1 MKRSLLAPLGLAAA
15 AGLLAAACASVP
27 LPDREGVAL
36 YRAKCSGCHR
46 PYAPSE
52 IHPEKWQA
60 TFREMKKRAHLTDD
74 EAAVIQRYVEVDL
87 VASHAPVV
95 AR

>member
-1 MKRSLLAPLGLAAA
+1 MRRGTALLVSLTAAAALAAA
-15 AGLLAAACASVP
+15 GCASVP
-27 LPDREGVAL
+27 LPERDGVAL

-52 IHPEKWQA
+52 IKPAAWQA
-60 TFREMKKRAHLTDD
+60 TFAEMRKKAKLNED

-87 VASHAPVV
+87 VASHAPLA